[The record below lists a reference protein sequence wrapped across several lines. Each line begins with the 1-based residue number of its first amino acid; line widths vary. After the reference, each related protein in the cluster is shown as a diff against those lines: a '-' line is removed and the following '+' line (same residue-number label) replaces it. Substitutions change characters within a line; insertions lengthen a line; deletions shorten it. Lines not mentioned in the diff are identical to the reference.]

1 MKPKQEIATLSVALL
16 LTATVHGLFRTRGE
30 PNNSPTSVSSAN
42 DGTQAG
48 PLVDQST
55 LWTARWLAQMPTS
68 TEERQTAEDALH
80 ISDKE
85 MDLAFATAVREPE
98 QHPPAMSAEAKQIQT
113 RLQKSENAVA
123 ADQEKVSQLTAEDA
137 KASGSK
143 KDALDGELDLAKGNW
158 SWIRTKWMMA
168 RKIWTE
174 PKATSR
180 RAFKP

>member
-1 MKPKQEIATLSVALL
+1 MALL
-16 LTATVHGLFRTRGE
+16 LTATVHGMFRTRGE

-85 MDLAFATAVREPE
+85 MDLAFATTVREPE
-98 QHPPAMSAEAKQIQT
+98 QHPPAMSAKKRDSDSPAEIGKRRGSRSGESFHSSRPRTRKQAEAKKM
-113 RLQKSENAVA
+113 R
-123 ADQEKVSQLTAEDA
+123 
-137 KASGSK
+137 
-143 KDALDGELDLAKGNW
+143 
-158 SWIRTKWMMA
+158 
-168 RKIWTE
+168 
-174 PKATSR
+174 
-180 RAFKP
+180 